1 MIFTIFISNLVF
13 TTTIIILVILLIIAE
28 KKLISQEEV
37 EILINEEKKI
47 KVKPGNSLLST
58 LANNKIF
65 IPSACGGGGTC
76 AMCKCK
82 VNKGGGELLST
93 EKTHISNKEEKLNIR
108 LACQIKVKNN
118 LEITVPEEIFS
129 IKNFTGTVLSN
140 ENVATFIKY
149 LNVKID
155 NEEKIV
161 FKAGGYIQITVPKGE
176 YKFSNFEIQEKY
188 KTDWNKFNLWKY
200 TTIVKEPVY
209 RAYSMAN
216 HPAEGNIV
224 NLTVRIAT
232 PPPNNDKIS
241 PGLCSS
247 YIFNLKKGDK
257 VNFSGA
263 YGEFFIKNT
272 DNEKIYIGGGA
283 GMAPMRSHLFHLF
296 YTLKTNKKISFFYG
310 ARSLKENFFEKEFK
324 EIEKKFSNFNYT
336 VALSE
341 PLKEDNWTGPIG
353 FIHEIVYENYLK
365 LHEDPTEIEYYLC
378 GPPLMLN
385 AVKKMLYNIGVE
397 EEMIAYDAF

>member
-28 KKLISQEEV
+28 KNLISQEEV

-47 KVKPGNSLLST
+47 KVKPGSSLLST

-82 VNKGGGELLST
+82 VTKGWGELLST

-108 LACQIKVKNN
+108 LACQVKVKNN

-129 IKNFTGTVLSN
+129 IRNFTGTVLSN

-155 NEEKIV
+155 NDERIN

-176 YKFSNFEIQEKY
+176 YNFSNFDIQEKY
-188 KTDWNKFNLWKY
+188 RTDWDKFNLWKY
-200 TTIVKEPVY
+200 KTMVKEPVY

-216 HPAEGNIV
+216 HPAEGNIIS
-224 NLTVRIAT
+224 LTVRIAT
-232 PPPNNDKIS
+232 PPANN
-241 PGLCSS
+241 
-247 YIFNLKKGDK
+247 
-257 VNFSGA
+257 
-263 YGEFFIKNT
+263 
-272 DNEKIYIGGGA
+272 
-283 GMAPMRSHLFHLF
+283 
-296 YTLKTNKKISFFYG
+296 
-310 ARSLKENFFEKEFK
+310 
-324 EIEKKFSNFNYT
+324 
-336 VALSE
+336 
-341 PLKEDNWTGPIG
+341 
-353 FIHEIVYENYLK
+353 
-365 LHEDPTEIEYYLC
+365 
-378 GPPLMLN
+378 
-385 AVKKMLYNIGVE
+385 
-397 EEMIAYDAF
+397 